1 MHYQNIPPKS
11 TDQTVPQMVAGVD
24 PFMIQTL
31 QSLLHSN
38 VVIQT
43 TEGLVRGIV
52 ADVKADHVV
61 IDVKNCPFFV
71 RIQQIVWVKPSVYRE
86 EE

>member
-1 MHYQNIPPKS
+1 MHYQNVTPQS
-11 TDQTVPQMVAGVD
+11 TEHNRPQMVAGVD
-24 PFMIQTL
+24 PFMIQTF
-31 QSLLHSN
+31 QSLLRTN

-43 TEGLVRGIV
+43 TEGLVRGVV

-71 RIQQIVWVKPSVYRE
+71 RIQQIVWVKPSIYRDE
-86 EE
+86 E

>member
-1 MHYQNIPPKS
+1 MHYQN
-11 TDQTVPQMVAGVD
+11 TTTEQNHPQMVAGVD
-24 PFMIQTL
+24 PYMIQTF
-31 QSLLHSN
+31 QSLLSSN

-71 RIQQIVWVKPSVYRE
+71 RIQQIVWVKPSAYRE
-86 EE
+86 ES